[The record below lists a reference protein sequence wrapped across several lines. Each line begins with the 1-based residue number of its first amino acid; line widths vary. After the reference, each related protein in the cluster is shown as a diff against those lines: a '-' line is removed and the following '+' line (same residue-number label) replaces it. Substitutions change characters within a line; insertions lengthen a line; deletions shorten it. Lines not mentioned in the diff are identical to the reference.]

1 MAVAPAPA
9 PAAAAAGRASASASG
24 VRANAPPAR
33 RDASAAACRAGR
45 LGRDAPAP
53 LARRAASLVARSS
66 SAEAERGTAPT
77 EGDAPAT
84 DRVVRLAFSM
94 PDWTGE
100 GEALVVGS
108 APALGDWDPDVGLE
122 LRGCQR
128 DPSGAPDAW
137 TGLVKLPAG
146 AEGEYKVVI
155 RARDAVD
162 RWSPDENRILPVDA
176 SLGADEPF
184 QSESYASFSFEA
196 RTNDGAENL
205 AVATRRAHD
214 GSTSAR
220 LARVSFDDVLPREKP
235 DAVLAT
241 VVFRA
246 EASLRVGQ
254 RLVVAGNCP
263 ELGYWRPKDSAAT
276 MAWSE
281 GDRWTAAV
289 KFDAFAVFGAVDAT
303 SAAGWLDFKLVI
315 VDDARDG
322 AETWLDGD
330 NFRVRRLPGPDAVAA
345 LNDWLSGEHYAATL
359 GTPSA
364 DGAGAR
370 ELPGADANAAPRPGP
385 RGRFRGDRRRGERD
399 DPDPERGLRAAVDDS
414 RRLGEDP
421 ERDPEPKEEETPRP
435 PTPRPRKPPKT
446 SRKPRG
452 GARAAQERRTRNA
465 RHRRAG
471 ARGARQR
478 GDAALLS
485 KAARA
490 LESAAAAADESAL
503 LDKAERVLADAAATA
518 TEAAR
523 EMRAPGVTLSFV
535 RDPED
540 QARLAA
546 RAARVRRGHRSSP
559 SRRRPRRR
567 RRRRRPR
574 RRRRTAA
581 AR

>member
-1 MAVAPAPA
+1 MVAVAPAPA

-33 RDASAAACRAGR
+33 RGASAAACRAGR

-162 RWSPDENRILPVDA
+162 RWSPDENRILPVAA

-196 RTNDGAENL
+196 RTNDGGENL
-205 AVATRRAHD
+205 AVATRRARD

-359 GTPSA
+359 GMPSA
-364 DGAGAR
+364 DGAGA
-370 ELPGADANAAPRPGP
+370 ENLPGADANATRASRDWARAVSVEIVGAGSAMTQIPSGAPALPSTTAP
-385 RGRFRGDRRRGERD
+385 EPERD
-399 DPDPERGLRAAVDDS
+399 S
-414 RRLGEDP
+414 
-421 ERDPEPKEEETPRP
+421 ERDPEPKEAAEDVPVAEDVPESPEEVLERLKNAAPAT
-435 PTPRPRKPPKT
+435 
-446 SRKPRG
+446 
-452 GARAAQERRTRNA
+452 RATAEPVPA
-465 RHRRAG
+465 APERAG
-471 ARGARQR
+471 
-478 GDAALLS
+478 DAELLN

-540 QARLAA
+540 QARLA
-546 RAARVRRGHRSSP
+546 RALRGFDGGHRSSP